1 MVSVLYFDI
10 RCHTMEFCPLIA
22 VMKDFVFCLN
32 TGDVGEDIVI
42 SVSDFEAGQYTFRVS
57 AVDVFEQS
65 VNREFPFTLT
75 GKFFK
80 S

>member
-1 MVSVLYFDI
+1 MPCNGILSIDSY
-10 RCHTMEFCPLIA
+10 CEG
-22 VMKDFVFCLN
+22 FVFCLN

-42 SVSDFEAGQYTFRVS
+42 TVSDFEAGQYTFRVS

-75 GKFFK
+75 GK
-80 S
+80 